1 MNNHHLPISAEVAS
15 RVQEVDNVFSL
26 HLRITDSELAG
37 RYTFAPGQ
45 FNMLYLHGV
54 GEIPISIV
62 SDPAEPELL
71 MHTIRVVGRVTRGFD
86 ALKPGDRIGIRGP
99 FGQGWPLQET
109 EGDDLVLI
117 TGGLGCAPLVSV
129 IEYVMRRRDRYG
141 HVTIIQGV
149 KHHHDL
155 IWRQRYE
162 GWMEQPDTRVLLAAD
177 VADAGWS
184 WHVGLVT
191 DLLDQVDIDNG
202 RTAVMICG
210 PEPMMK
216 ASAERCQDM
225 GVAEARIWVS
235 MERNMQCATGH
246 CGHCQLGPEFICRDG
261 PVFPY
266 ARMRNLLGRR
276 GL

>member
-1 MNNHHLPISAEVAS
+1 MDRYHVPFDAEVVEK
-15 RVQEVDNVFSL
+15 VQEAADVFSL
-26 HLRITDSELAG
+26 YLRIPDPDLA
-37 RYTFAPGQ
+37 RDYAFAPGQ

-62 SDPAEPELL
+62 SDPGEPDLL
-71 MHTIRVVGRVTRGFD
+71 MHTLRSVGRVTKGFEK
-86 ALKPGDRIGIRGP
+86 LRVGDHIGVRGP
-99 FGQGWPLQET
+99 FGRGWPLAQA
-109 EGDDLVLI
+109 EGRDLLLI

-129 IEYVMRRRDRYG
+129 IEYVMRRREHFG

-155 IWRQRYE
+155 IWRPRYE
-162 GWMEQPDTRVLLAAD
+162 AWMRQPDTIVLLAAD

-191 DLLDQVDIDNG
+191 DLLDQVPLG
-202 RTAVMICG
+202 AQGTATMICG
-210 PEPMMK
+210 PEPMMQ
-216 ASAERCQDM
+216 AAAQRCLQL
-225 GVAEARIWVS
+225 GVREEDVWLS

-246 CGHCQLGPEFICRDG
+246 CGHCQLGPTFICKDG

-266 ARMRNLLGRR
+266 TQLHTLLGRR